1 MYFCTTTL
9 EKTLKPIRM
18 KILKHIVL
26 WKLADEAEGRNK
38 AENAAWMKQHLEAL
52 VGVVPQLLS
61 AEVGINI
68 EPSAAAYDAVLTATF
83 RSVEDCAAY
92 KVHPAH
98 VAVSEYC
105 QKVRLSRVVCDYWA
119 EA

>member
-1 MYFCTTTL
+1 
-9 EKTLKPIRM
+9 M

-26 WKLADEAEGRNK
+26 WKLKEEAEGKTK
-38 AENAAWMKQHLEAL
+38 AENAAWMKEHLEAL

-61 AEVGINI
+61 AEVGINV
-68 EPSAAAYDAVLTATF
+68 EPSEAAYDAVLTATF
-83 RSVEDCAAY
+83 RSAEDCAAY

-105 QKVRLSRVVCDYWA
+105 QKVRISRVVCDSWV
-119 EA
+119 EP

>member
-1 MYFCTTTL
+1 M
-9 EKTLKPIRM
+9 R
-18 KILKHIVL
+18 ILKHIVL
-26 WKLADEAEGRNK
+26 WKLKDEAEGRTK
-38 AENAAWMKQHLEAL
+38 AENAQWMKSHLEAL

-68 EPSAAAYDAVLTATF
+68 EPSEGAFDAVLTATF
-83 RSVEDCAAY
+83 KDEADCAAY

-105 QKVRLSRVVCDYWA
+105 KKVRLQRVVCDYWA